1 MLANIVAE
9 VLREW
14 RPLIL
19 FVTASEHE
27 IKCKCLL
34 LTVDMIAC
42 GSAQV
47 SGVALIA
54 LFKEKKEK
62 PRS

>member
-1 MLANIVAE
+1 MTYTAPCAVPWSCTAPLHR
-9 VLREW
+9 VLD
-14 RPLIL
+14 
-19 FVTASEHE
+19 VSER
-27 IKCKCLL
+27 
-34 LTVDMIAC
+34 TVSGVGLNLHGA
-42 GSAQV
+42 AQV

>member
-1 MLANIVAE
+1 MVNVCWRKGEVIDAE
-9 VLREW
+9 GRDSRTDEVRFL
-14 RPLIL
+14 
-19 FVTASEHE
+19 V
-27 IKCKCLL
+27 K
-34 LTVDMIAC
+34 
-42 GSAQV
+42 QV

>member
-1 MLANIVAE
+1 VVIIE
-9 VLREW
+9 
-14 RPLIL
+14 
-19 FVTASEHE
+19 
-27 IKCKCLL
+27 K
-34 LTVDMIAC
+34 
-42 GSAQV
+42 V

>member
-27 IKCKCLL
+27 IKCKC
-34 LTVDMIAC
+34 VYMIAC
-42 GSAQV
+42 GAAQV

>member
-1 MLANIVAE
+1 MSVIMAPFICVR
-9 VLREW
+9 V
-14 RPLIL
+14 
-19 FVTASEHE
+19 
-27 IKCKCLL
+27 KCLL
-34 LTVDMIAC
+34 LAVDVIAC
-42 GSAQV
+42 DAAQV

>member
-1 MLANIVAE
+1 LVNVSWRKGEVIDAE
-9 VLREW
+9 VRDSRTEVRFL
-14 RPLIL
+14 
-19 FVTASEHE
+19 V
-27 IKCKCLL
+27 K
-34 LTVDMIAC
+34 
-42 GSAQV
+42 QV

>member
-1 MLANIVAE
+1 MSIYHEHIYLLVNVSWRKGEVIDAE
-9 VLREW
+9 VRDSRTEVRFL
-14 RPLIL
+14 
-19 FVTASEHE
+19 V
-27 IKCKCLL
+27 K
-34 LTVDMIAC
+34 
-42 GSAQV
+42 QV

>member
-1 MLANIVAE
+1 LLAVH
-9 VLREW
+9 V
-14 RPLIL
+14 
-19 FVTASEHE
+19 
-27 IKCKCLL
+27 
-34 LTVDMIAC
+34 IA
-42 GSAQV
+42 GDAVQV

>member
-1 MLANIVAE
+1 MMFE
-9 VLREW
+9 
-14 RPLIL
+14 
-19 FVTASEHE
+19 
-27 IKCKCLL
+27 
-34 LTVDMIAC
+34 
-42 GSAQV
+42 QV